1 MRLLCP
7 WNSPGQN
14 TRVGSPSLLQEI
26 FSIQGSNP
34 GLPHRRQILYQLSH
48 KGSLRTLE
56 WVVFSF
62 SSGSSRPRNQTGIS
76 FIAGG
81 FFTNW
86 GMREAMHKGS
96 LLSTSSPIFV
106 DRHPNRCEAVLHYGF
121 NLSFLMI
128 SDAEQ
133 KPVRVPI
140 DHLYIF
146 LGKISS
152 WELCP
157 FLNQVIW
164 FFAIEL

>member
-1 MRLLCP
+1 
-7 WNSPGQN
+7 
-14 TRVGSPSLLQEI
+14 
-26 FSIQGSNP
+26 
-34 GLPHRRQILYQLSH
+34 
-48 KGSLRTLE
+48 
-56 WVVFSF
+56 
-62 SSGSSRPRNQTGIS
+62 
-76 FIAGG
+76 
-81 FFTNW
+81 
-86 GMREAMHKGS
+86 MHKGS

-152 WELCP
+152 
-157 FLNQVIW
+157 
-164 FFAIEL
+164 

>member
-1 MRLLCP
+1 MKKEKVLVAQSCLTLCDTTDC
-7 WNSPGQN
+7 SPPGF
-14 TRVGSPSLLQEI
+14 SLHGILQPRI
-26 FSIQGSNP
+26 
-34 GLPHRRQILYQLSH
+34 
-48 KGSLRTLE
+48 LE